1 MNVAFSLREAYPA
14 AHSFGL
20 MPFRFARVPGLS
32 DKVLITS
39 DAGQH
44 AFLSEAEFRAL
55 IHGQLSVGD
64 PLADVLEAKHFIYRG
79 DPSLAIRLSAA
90 QLRTRK
96 SFLRGGPSLHI
107 FVVTLRCDHSCQYCQ
122 VSRHGG
128 ADGSFD
134 MSDVDAEQAVARLFE
149 SPARELTVEFQG
161 GEPLMA
167 FPRIRSIVE
176 AITAHN
182 LAEQRR
188 IAFTLTSTL
197 HHLDDDMLA
206 FFREYGFHIST
217 SLDGDAA
224 LHDANRPHPSGEAHR
239 RTLLA
244 IDRVRDALGASAV
257 SALTTITQR
266 SLNHPERIVDEYARL
281 GFESIFLRPLSP
293 FGFAARA
300 RRKLGYTP
308 EAFATF
314 YERAFDHIVALNRAG
329 TPMEEVYA
337 AILLRSILT
346 PYPTNYVDL
355 RSPVG
360 SGFGALVYNYDGGV
374 FASDEG
380 RMLHEMGDD
389 ALRLGHVSQPYAEL
403 MRSDTMRLL
412 AASGLAETMPGCAD
426 CVFVPYCGADP
437 ASALAQHGEPFGHR
451 AFSEHC
457 KRHTAMFQLLFRR
470 LSEGDDDVRRI
481 LLGWA
486 LAKALEEVA

>member
-1 MNVAFSLREAYPA
+1 MNVAFSPREAYRA
-14 AHSFGL
+14 GGTFGL
-20 MPFRFARVPGLS
+20 MPFRFARVLGLH

-39 DAGQH
+39 DTGQY
-44 AFLSEAEFRAL
+44 AFLTEPQFQDL
-55 IHGQLSVGD
+55 IRQRLREDD
-64 PLADVLEAKHFIYRG
+64 PLTAALESKQFIYRG

-107 FVVTLRCDHSCQYCQ
+107 FVVTLRCDHSCHYCQ
-122 VSRHGG
+122 VSRHGST
-128 ADGSFD
+128 DGRFD
-134 MSDVDAEQAVARLFE
+134 LSRADAEQAVARLFE

-161 GEPLMA
+161 GEPLLA
-167 FPRIRSIVE
+167 FANIQALVKAIEARNAVE
-176 AITAHN
+176 H
-182 LAEQRR
+182 RR

-197 HHLDDDMLA
+197 HHVDDEILA
-206 FFREYGFHIST
+206 FLRDHRFHVST
-217 SLDGDAA
+217 SIDGDAP

-239 RTLLA
+239 RTLLG
-244 IDRVRDALGASAV
+244 IDRVRGALGASAV

-266 SLNHPERIVDEYARL
+266 ALDHPERIVDEYARL

-293 FGFAARA
+293 FGFAARS

-308 EAFATF
+308 EAFAAF
-314 YERAFDHIVALNRAG
+314 YQRAFDRILAINQTGQR
-329 TPMEEVYA
+329 MEEVYA

-346 PYPTNYVDL
+346 PFPTSYVDL

-374 FASDEG
+374 YASDEG

-403 MRSDTMRLL
+403 MRSDAMRLL
-412 AASGLAETMPGCAD
+412 AASGLAEAMPGCAD
-426 CVFVPYCGADP
+426 CAFVPYCGADP
-437 ASALAQHGEPFGHR
+437 ASALAQRGEPFGHR
-451 AFSEHC
+451 TFSEHC
-457 KRHTAMFQLLFRR
+457 QRHTSLFQLLFRHLAAGR
-470 LSEGDDDVRRI
+470 DDIMRV

-486 LAKALEEVA
+486 LGKPIQEAA